1 MNPNFKEMT
10 TKELRAYV
18 IAHRQDDA
26 AIDEYRNRLKPSSP
40 EYSFPF
46 TPEGLKQGEDVLRQK
61 IAEIESR
68 KPPAA

>member
-18 IAHRQDDA
+18 VRHRQDDTA
-26 AIDEYRNRLKPSSP
+26 FEEYRSRLKPSSP

-46 TPEGLKQGEDVLRQK
+46 TPEGLKQREEVLLKKLQEFEDH
-61 IAEIESR
+61 
-68 KPPAA
+68 

>member
-18 IAHRQDDA
+18 VAHRHDNVA
-26 AIDEYRNRLKPSSP
+26 FEEYRSRLKPSSP

-46 TPEGLKQGEDVLRQK
+46 TPEGLKQGEEVLRQK
-61 IAEIESR
+61 IQEIENKQR
-68 KPPAA
+68 FAD